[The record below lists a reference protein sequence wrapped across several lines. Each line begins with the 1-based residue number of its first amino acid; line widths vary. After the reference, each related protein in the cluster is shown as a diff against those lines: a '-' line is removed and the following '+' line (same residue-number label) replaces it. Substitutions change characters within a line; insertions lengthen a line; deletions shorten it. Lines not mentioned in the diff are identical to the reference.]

1 MIKFASELRLKP
13 VLLRKEMALVGVVED
28 IIVNP
33 DNGEFAGILVRE
45 GFGKKHLK
53 TLPQKD
59 LLSITSEYYLIS
71 EYGALGEVDEIVRL
85 KEILDRDISI
95 VGAKTYTVSGKYLGK
110 CRDFTLNLT
119 SMKID
124 KIYVDP
130 PMLSAAMREH
140 VIAFPQIVS
149 IEKDKITVEDAFVK
163 APKTVKGKLA
173 EAVS

>member
-13 VLLRKEMALVGVVED
+13 VLLRKELALVGVVED
-28 IIVNP
+28 LIVNP
-33 DNGEFAGILVRE
+33 DTGEFAGLLVRE
-45 GFGKKHLK
+45 GFGKKNIK

-71 EYGALGEVDEIVRL
+71 EYSALGEIDEIVRL
-85 KEILDRDISI
+85 REILDKEVRI
-95 VGAKTYTVSGKYLGK
+95 VGTKTYTVSGRLLGK
-110 CRDFTLNLT
+110 CRDYTLNLT

-130 PMLSAAMREH
+130 PMLSTTMSGYA
-140 VIAFPQIVS
+140 IAYVQIVS

-163 APKTVKGKLA
+163 AAKPVKGKLA
-173 EAVS
+173 EAVN